1 MRRSLLYKFG
11 VLAPTFVW
19 LFIQF
24 SMSGL
29 FASTAEGAIPV
40 ELCTSG
46 GVQQI
51 YLDPETGAP
60 IQTTSGGESC
70 EWCQSFGVITEMVPR
85 GDVEWRAVE
94 RSFAYRLVLAP
105 APHKSLRPVADYHSR
120 APPVL

>member
-1 MRRSLLYKFG
+1 MRKSLLYKLG
-11 VLAPTFVW
+11 VLVPAFVW

-29 FASTAEGAIPV
+29 FTSTSEGAIPV
-40 ELCTSG
+40 ELCTSS

-51 YLDPETGAP
+51 YLDPETGEP
-60 IQTTSGGESC
+60 IESSSSSESC
-70 EWCQSFGVITEMVPR
+70 EWCQSFGVVTDTAAR

-94 RSFAYRLVLAP
+94 RSFAYRLALAP
-105 APHKSLRPVADYHSR
+105 APHKSLRPAADYHSR